1 MSKRTRRITYK
12 LISIAIATALFVFGG
27 LVFAQ
32 DEEAT
37 EVEEEVAMVSLTVL
51 VDGEIEMVEVAE
63 DEVAAFAEE
72 NFVIASMADT
82 MAASDEAATVQ
93 GNLDYVWLLLCG
105 FLVFFMQAGFATLEA
120 GFIRQTGVVN
130 SLTENFVDA
139 AITGVLWWAIG
150 FGVAFGTT
158 SGGLFGTTNFM
169 FSGLNSA
176 GEFTD
181 PSLYLTFFFQFAFA
195 AAASTIAT
203 GGLAER
209 TNFVGKIIYSALVGA
224 IIYPVVVHWIWGE
237 GGWLF
242 GPGYNDFA
250 GSVVVHMT
258 GGILAL
264 VGAIIIG
271 PRKGVDPKNPPRPH
285 NLALAT
291 IGTSILWFGWYGFN
305 VGSTLAANDQGLMGL
320 VATNT
325 TIAAAAASFT
335 AMFYGFLTKGGKW
348 DLGLALNGS
357 LAGLVGITASCGFVA
372 PWAALLI
379 GITAGIVMVI
389 SIDVVANAGID
400 DAVGAFSVHGACGM
414 LGVLSIGFFGI
425 PTLTWSGGAGLFYG
439 GGFELLWFQFYGM
452 AAVIAWVTV
461 TSIVMFMALKAV
473 GLLRVSDHALDMGID
488 VYEHGA
494 TVWPD
499 VLDIDA
505 EKGGVAAGD

>member
-1 MSKRTRRITYK
+1 MSKRTSK
-12 LISIAIATALFVFGG
+12 LIVRLLTLAIVSAVFIFGAA
-27 LVFAQ
+27 VMAQ
-32 DEEAT
+32 DEE
-37 EVEEEVAMVSLTVL
+37 VETASFTVIE
-51 VDGEIEMVEVAE
+51 DGELAVVEVPA
-63 DEVAAFAEE
+63 DEADAYAEE
-72 NFVIASMADT
+72 NAGIIVAFA
-82 MAASDEAATVQ
+82 DEAATVQ
-93 GNLDYVWLLLCG
+93 GNVDYIWLLLCG

-130 SLTENFVDA
+130 SLTENFADA
-139 AITGVLWWAIG
+139 AVTGVLWWMIG
-150 FGVAFGTT
+150 FGIAYGTT
-158 SGGLFGTTNFM
+158 SGGLFGTSNFF
-169 FSGLNSA
+169 FSGLDADGN
-176 GEFTD
+176 FTD
-181 PSLYLTFFFQFAFA
+181 SSLYLNFFFQFAFA

-203 GGLAER
+203 GGMAER
-209 TNFVGKIIYSALVGA
+209 TNFVGKLIYSALVGA
-224 IIYPVVVHWIWGE
+224 IIYPVVVHWIWAGD
-237 GGWLF
+237 GWLF

-264 VGAIIIG
+264 VGAIFLG

-305 VGSTLAANDQGLMGL
+305 VGSTLDATNPGLMGL

-325 TIAAAAASFT
+325 TIAAAAASFV
-335 AMFYGFLTKGGKW
+335 AMAFAYFTKGGKW

-379 GITAGIVMVI
+379 GITSGIVVVVSMDI
-389 SIDVVANAGID
+389 VANAGID
-400 DAVGAFSVHGACGM
+400 DAVGAFAVHGACGM

-425 PTLTWSGGAGLFYG
+425 PTLTWSGTAGLFYG
-439 GGFELLWFQFYGM
+439 GGLGLLWFQFWGM
-452 AAVIAWVTV
+452 LTVVAWVTV
-461 TSIVMFMALKAV
+461 TSVVMFGALKAI
-473 GLLRVSDHALDMGID
+473 GLLRISESAEEMGID

-505 EKGGVAAGD
+505 EKGTAAAGD

>member
-1 MSKRTRRITYK
+1 MSKRTTKTIFR
-12 LISIAIATALFVFGG
+12 LLSIAIASAVFVFGG
-27 LVFAQ
+27 FVLAQ
-32 DEEAT
+32 DDAEAEEEA
-37 EVEEEVAMVSLTVL
+37 VMVSLTVL
-51 VDGEIEMVEVAE
+51 EDGELTVVEVAE

-82 MAASDEAATVQ
+82 MAASGEAATVQ
-93 GNLDYVWLLLCG
+93 GNVDYIWLLLCG

-139 AITGVLWWAIG
+139 AVTGVLWWAIG
-150 FGVAFGTT
+150 FGIAYGA
-158 SGGLFGTTNFM
+158 SDGLFGTSNFF
-169 FSGLNSA
+169 FSGLDSE
-176 GEFTD
+176 GEFVD
-181 PSLYLTFFFQFAFA
+181 PALYLDFFFQFAFA

-203 GGLAER
+203 GAMAER

-224 IIYPVVVHWIWGE
+224 IIYPVVVHWIWASD
-237 GGWLF
+237 GWLF

-258 GGILAL
+258 GGILGL
-264 VGAIIIG
+264 VGAIFLG

-305 VGSTLAANDQGLMGL
+305 VGSTLDATNPGLMGL

-325 TIAAAAASFT
+325 TIAAAAGSFT
-335 AMFYGFLTKGGKW
+335 AILFGYLAKGGKW
-348 DLGLALNGS
+348 DLGLSLNGS

-379 GITAGIVMVI
+379 GITAGIVLIV
-389 SIDVVANAGID
+389 SLDVVAGSGID
-400 DAVGAFSVHGACGM
+400 DAVGAFAVHGACGM

-425 PTLTWSGGAGLFYG
+425 PTLTWSGDAGLFYG
-439 GGFELLWFQFYGM
+439 GGFGLLWFQFWGM
-452 AAVIAWVTV
+452 LSVVAWVTV
-461 TSIVMFMALKAV
+461 TAVVMFGALKAL
-473 GLLRVSDHALDMGID
+473 GLLRISEHGEEMGID
-488 VYEHGA
+488 AYEHGA
-494 TVWPD
+494 SVWPD
-499 VLDIDA
+499 VWDIDA
-505 EKGGVAAGD
+505 EKGTAATGD

>member
-1 MSKRTRRITYK
+1 MNKRSSKK
-12 LISIAIATALFVFGG
+12 LWRLMTVAIAIVALAFGG
-27 LVFAQ
+27 LVLAQ
-32 DEEAT
+32 DEEEA
-37 EVEEEVAMVSLTVL
+37 EPVSFTVIE
-51 VDGEIEMVEVAE
+51 DGELAVVEVPAE
-63 DEVAAFAEE
+63 EADAYAEE
-72 NFVIASMADT
+72 NAGMIVAFA
-82 MAASDEAATVQ
+82 DEAATVQ
-93 GNLDYVWLLLCG
+93 GNVDYIWLLLCG

-139 AITGVLWWAIG
+139 GVTGVLWWAIG
-150 FGVAFGTT
+150 FGVAFGATQ
-158 SGGLFGTTNFM
+158 GGLFGFSNFL
-169 FSGLNSA
+169 FSGLDSA

-181 PSLYLTFFFQFAFA
+181 ASLYLTFFFQFAFA

-203 GGLAER
+203 GGMAER

-250 GSVVVHMT
+250 GSAVVHMT

-305 VGSTLAANDQGLMGL
+305 VGSTLDATNPGLMGL

-325 TIAAAAASFT
+325 TIAAAAASVT
-335 AMFYGFLTKGGKW
+335 AMTFAFFTKGGKW

-372 PWAALLI
+372 PWAAFLI
-379 GITAGIVMVI
+379 GITAGIVVVI

-400 DAVGAFSVHGACGM
+400 DAVGAFAVHGACGM

-439 GGFELLWFQFYGM
+439 GGLSLLWFQFYGM

-461 TSIVMFMALKAV
+461 TSVVMFLALKAM
-473 GLLRVSDHALDMGID
+473 GILRIGDHAEEMGID

-505 EKGGVAAGD
+505 EKGTAAGD